1 MNIVFWFCLCSGHIV
16 QIHGYREMS
25 FPGQI
30 NSIYLDKRRDIK
42 TYDSEVGEVSDIL
55 ANENNGLILVDKADS
70 IEKTKIVRY
79 RETFKGIPVYDAF
92 ITTEIDS
99 NTGSWTGQIS
109 GEWYEDLERDI
120 TSVVP
125 LLSKHQALALALSNE
140 KIQDGSNVIDSSI
153 SLVIVPWNGT
163 GILCYDITL
172 LIITPKDMRR
182 PGIFINANSGL
193 IFRRV
198 QRLRQSSLINAI
210 GGNLKTEKNYLW
222 KKLSTFK
229 CRK

>member
-1 MNIVFWFCLCSGHIV
+1 
-16 QIHGYREMS
+16 MS

-42 TYDSEVGEVSDIL
+42 TYDSKVGEVSDIL
-55 ANENNGLILVDKADS
+55 ANENNGLILIDKADS

-172 LIITPKDMRR
+172 LIITPKDMQR
-182 PGIFINANSGL
+182 P
-193 IFRRV
+193 
-198 QRLRQSSLINAI
+198 
-210 GGNLKTEKNYLW
+210 
-222 KKLSTFK
+222 
-229 CRK
+229 